1 MRSALVPRFSA
12 LCAPSA
18 KYFFHWALPLP
29 SQKCVIESPMKTT
42 FAPPLATSF
51 IFSAWRFIC
60 QQFGSPFQ
68 AVGVTARIAP
78 KADAAAKAAASARKR
93 VLIFMPHSL
102 P

>member
-29 SQKCVIESPMKTT
+29 SQKCVMESPMKTT
-42 FAPPLATSF
+42 FAPPPATSF

-60 QQFGSPFQ
+60 QQLGSPFQ

-78 KADAAAKAAASARKR
+78 KAEVVARVAMNATNR
-93 VLIFMPHSL
+93 TAR
-102 P
+102 

>member
-1 MRSALVPRFSA
+1 
-12 LCAPSA
+12 
-18 KYFFHWALPLP
+18 
-29 SQKCVIESPMKTT
+29 MKTT

-78 KADAAAKAAASARKR
+78 KADTAAKATVKQVMVIVFTQPLYHNRIAAVNGESKWEFS
-93 VLIFMPHSL
+93 VTS
-102 P
+102 